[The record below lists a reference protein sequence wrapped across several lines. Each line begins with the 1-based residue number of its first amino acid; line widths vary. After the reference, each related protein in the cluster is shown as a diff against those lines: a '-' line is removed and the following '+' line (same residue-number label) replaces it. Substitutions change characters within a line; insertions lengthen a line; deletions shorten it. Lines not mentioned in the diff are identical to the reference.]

1 MKKIL
6 FACCVVFALAA
17 FSTKS
22 NFSDDG
28 RPLSA
33 YLLGVN
39 EVPVPGD
46 PDGEGWAELRLNQ
59 GQGTI
64 SYVLHVT
71 GIANATAAHIHRGV
85 AGVPGPVVV
94 PLTAPAGGVSS
105 GVAIADKDLIKDIRQ
120 NPGNYYVNV
129 HNAVYPGGALRGQL
143 SK

>member
-6 FACCVVFALAA
+6 FACCAVFALAA

-22 NFSDDG
+22 NNADNG

-33 YLLGVN
+33 HLLGIN
-39 EVPVPGD
+39 EVPVLGD

-64 SYVLHVT
+64 SYTIHVH
-71 GIANATAAHIHRGV
+71 GIANATASHIHRGV
-85 AGVPGPVVV
+85 AGTPGPVVV
-94 PLTAPAGGVSS
+94 SLAPPSGGMSS
-105 GVAIADKDLIKDIRQ
+105 GVATVDRDLIKDIRQ
-120 NPGNYYVNV
+120 NPGNYYINV
-129 HNAVYPGGALRGQL
+129 HNAAYPGGALRGQL